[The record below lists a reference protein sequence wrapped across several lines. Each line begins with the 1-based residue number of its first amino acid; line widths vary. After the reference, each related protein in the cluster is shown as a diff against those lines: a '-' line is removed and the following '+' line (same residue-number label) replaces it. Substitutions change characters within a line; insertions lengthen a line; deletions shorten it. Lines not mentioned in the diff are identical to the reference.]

1 MSDGSYLTAVRN
13 RWYVAGMTDLLIR
26 GVMPTT
32 SALTDAIYVA
42 AEALG
47 VWECYAHE
55 GRYHFALGGGW
66 SLALSADSANRIRVE
81 TCRLTSPVARMW
93 ALAHRRD
100 RLAGLVKR
108 LSNVPQAV

>member
-1 MSDGSYLTAVRN
+1 MSDV
-13 RWYVAGMTDLLIR
+13 LIR
-26 GVMPTT
+26 GATPTT
-32 SALTDAIYVA
+32 NELTDAIYAA
-42 AEALG
+42 AETLG
-47 VWECYAHE
+47 IWECYAHE

-66 SLALSADSANRIRVE
+66 SVALSADSAQRIRVE

-100 RLAGLVKR
+100 RLAGLVRR